1 MALLLALPLAADEG
15 MWPFNRFPKDQVKAQ
30 YGFEVTDG
38 FLDRLRLASLRIGAG
53 SGSFVSPKGLVST
66 SYRVAADCL
75 AKTGTE
81 SFYAAA
87 ESDEA
92 PCPGLAAEVLQKIDE
107 VKKDALPRAEQECA
121 AAGGSSCSVVKLY
134 SGERYDL
141 YRYKRYTDLRL
152 VFAPERGIALFGGDA
167 DSFTYPRYDLD
178 AVFLRAYENGR
189 PADTPHYLKWSTEGV
204 KDGELVFVAGNPR
217 ATSRLDTAA
226 QLAFA
231 RDVSLPLEV
240 ARLQARITA
249 LRPVAVGRTALMELD
264 RAYKSDAGKLIG
276 LKDTRL
282 MARKQNLDKR
292 LRSSVANDPKLGAE
306 AAKVWDEIAAAYKS
320 WTPYEKAYQV
330 LERPAA
336 EGSQLFR
343 MARQAV
349 RRETESK
356 PSGPA
361 AISEAVEIAM
371 LAVYFEELKALGEK
385 EAPVKAI
392 LGARTPQQAAEEY
405 VRGSKPGATDD
416 PMIKLARLLEEPAR
430 KLRKKHEET
439 IEAVEASGAARIARY
454 RLQVFGDKEYP
465 DATSTPRL
473 AFGAVKAYRDKTEA
487 PVPYATTFGGMYHR
501 AGPEDPYRLPPRW
514 AGAKGALDL
523 VMPFDFATTADI
535 ADGNAGGVAVNQ
547 KGEIVGVVFDG
558 NIESLANTYLYSDEQ
573 ARAIAVASQGLV
585 EALRKL
591 YRATRLLA
599 ELGP

>member
-1 MALLLALPLAADEG
+1 
-15 MWPFNRFPKDQVKAQ
+15 MWPFNRFPKDQVKER

-53 SGSFVSPKGLVST
+53 SGSFVSPKGLLLT

-81 SFYAAA
+81 SFYAAS

-92 PCPGLAAEVLQKIDE
+92 PCPGLAAEVLLKIDE
-107 VKKDALPRAEQECA
+107 VKKDALPRTEQECA
-121 AAGGSSCSVVKLY
+121 AASGSSCSVVKLY

-141 YRYKRYTDLRL
+141 YRYKRYKDLRL

-189 PADTPHYLKWSTEGV
+189 PADTPHYLKWSAEGV

-217 ATSRLDTAA
+217 ATSRLATAA

-231 RDVSLPLEV
+231 RDVSLPLDV

-249 LRPVAVGRTALMELD
+249 LRSVAAGRTGLMELD
-264 RAYKSDAGKLIG
+264 RAYKSDAGRLIG

-349 RRETESK
+349 RRESDGK
-356 PSGPA
+356 ASAQA

-371 LAVYFEELKALGEK
+371 LAVYFEELKGLGEK

-392 LGARTPQQAAEEY
+392 LGTRTAQQAAEEY
-405 VRGSKPGATDD
+405 VRGSKPGAADD
-416 PMIKLARLLEEPAR
+416 PMINLARLLEEPAR
-430 KLRKKHEET
+430 KLRRKHEET
-439 IEAVEASGAARIARY
+439 IEAVEASGAARIARF

-473 AFGAVKAYRDKTEA
+473 AFGAAKAYRDKTEA

-514 AGAKGALDL
+514 AEAKATLDL
-523 VMPFDFATTADI
+523 VMPFDFASTADI
-535 ADGNAGGVAVNQ
+535 ADGNGGGAAVNQ

-558 NIESLANTYLYSDEQ
+558 NIESLANTYLYSDEH
-573 ARAIAVASQGLV
+573 ARAVAVASQGV
-585 EALRKL
+585 MESLRKL
-591 YRATRLLA
+591 YKATRLLA